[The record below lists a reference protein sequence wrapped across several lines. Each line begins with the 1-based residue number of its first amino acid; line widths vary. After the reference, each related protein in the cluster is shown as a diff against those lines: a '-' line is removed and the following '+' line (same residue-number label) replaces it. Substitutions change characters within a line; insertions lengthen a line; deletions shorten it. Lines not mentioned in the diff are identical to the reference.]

1 MGKVMAAQ
9 ESLDTRKTL
18 QELWRRRFD
27 WIRDV
32 EKTCDFVKQAI
43 REGDFL
49 MAYDAAR
56 EAVEEHR
63 LEDIWLRQQMALA
76 LAQLGSTGRAQTILK
91 SLLEHEPANRETLGL
106 LGRTC
111 KDEWYAD
118 RENTKARDSALEWY
132 QRAFAIDPP
141 DYYPGINAAAL
152 ALLSNDRQLARHLA
166 TKVMKICQNNLHA
179 PHPEELYW
187 LQASLAEALL
197 ILQQPEEAKKAYR
210 QTAAIK
216 NLSLRELC
224 STRKQARLLAH
235 HLYGRTEF
243 FDECF
248 SIPKLVIFSGHMMN
262 SVNRSARRFAAAD
275 EPATRLALE
284 KQLEQMNAGI
294 AFSSAA
300 CGSDIIFLEAML
312 GRGGSVHVVLP
323 WPKEQFIKTSVEIA
337 AEGDWVARFHKVVN
351 RAASVRVLGELQMPG
366 TAIGLDYCNLAMIG
380 LARLYARSLDLE
392 IAPLAVWDGTPGEP
406 GGTGSF
412 VRYWRMHGLQPTVIP
427 PPSSDAYA
435 LAVRNSDQQSESGED
450 DFQTWIRASDRYEL
464 KAIIFADVAGYS
476 QLSEAAVRSFVARF
490 SQRVSSLIAETP
502 HPPINVNTWG
512 DGFFFAFNEVEHAGC
527 FALDLRDLV
536 VMTDWTQFGLPE
548 DLNIRIALHA
558 GPVYVTFDPVS
569 RQSTFAGAHVAR
581 AARIEPVTRPGEI
594 FASEEFAALSAADDV
609 TAFNCDFIGT
619 TDLPKKYG
627 SFRLYSLTR
636 RRSPPG

>member
-1 MGKVMAAQ
+1 MGKVVAASD
-9 ESLDTRKTL
+9 SLDTEETL
-18 QELWRRRFD
+18 QGLWRHRFE
-27 WIRDV
+27 WVRNT
-32 EKTCDFVKQAI
+32 ERTSAFVKRAV

-63 LEDIWLRQQMALA
+63 LEDVWLQQQMALA
-76 LAQLGSTGRAQTILK
+76 LAQLGSTAHAQAILK
-91 SLLEHEPANRETLGL
+91 SLLELEPANRETLGL
-106 LGRTC
+106 LGRTY
-111 KDEWYAD
+111 KDEWHAN

-152 ALLSNDRQLARHLA
+152 ALLSDDRQLASHLA
-166 TKVMKICQNNLHA
+166 TKVMKICQNNLQA

-187 LQASLAEALL
+187 LRATLAEAFL

-210 QTAAIK
+210 QAAEIK

-224 STRKQARLLAH
+224 STRKQARLLANH
-235 HLYGRTEF
+235 IYGRPEL
-243 FDECF
+243 FDQCF
-248 SIPKLVIFSGHMMN
+248 SIPKLAIFSGHMMD

-275 EPATRLALE
+275 EPAIRSAIE

-294 AFSSAA
+294 SFSSAA

-312 GRGGSVHVVLP
+312 DRGGNVHVILP

-337 AEGDWVARFHKVVN
+337 AEGDWVTRFNKVMD

-366 TAIGLDYCNLAMIG
+366 SAIGLDYCNLAMVG
-380 LARLYARSLDLE
+380 LARLYAHSLDLE
-392 IAPLAVWDGTPGEP
+392 IAPLAVWDGLPGEP

-412 VRYWRMHGLQPTVIP
+412 VRYWRRRGLPPTVIP

-435 LAVRNSDQQSESGED
+435 FAVGDSDQKFESGED

-464 KAIIFADVAGYS
+464 KAIIFADVTGYS
-476 QLSEAAVRSFVARF
+476 QLSETAVRSFVARF

-548 DLNIRIALHA
+548 DLNIRIAVHA

-569 RQSTFAGAHVAR
+569 RQSTFAGAHVVR
-581 AARIEPVTRPGEI
+581 AARIEPVTRRGEI
-594 FASEEFAALSAADDV
+594 FATEEFAALSAAEEV
-609 TAFNCDFIGT
+609 TGFNCDFIGT

-636 RRSPPG
+636 RR